1 MIFISVGVNKKMQIS
16 VKRDALREFLK
27 KALSENRSIQSAAID
42 EIPAKVDEEPIEPS
56 PQMAVQLTVEKP
68 PVDDASYVPASLP
81 ELSRA
86 ASAISEEVPEA
97 QIKYFYGQLHKILD
111 KALDRED
118 DKKKFG
124 MEIEKGVKADL
135 GFDVSIADAVNETL
149 LRMIREQVEDDDDA
163 DPDESLPF
171 SQRPELPELPGE
183 TRSLEDKVFED
194 AVDYFHSDAFFKRN
208 ITEPNVLIIR
218 QGGQEY
224 PFAVG
229 YTKLVS
235 QAPQIVDS
243 LLMKLVSPNYD
254 KWKKDATSP
263 SGMISRS
270 HGQNLKSRLIV
281 YVSQFLKDPERA
293 TSADIMIGDASRV
306 VDAAVKQAEED
317 PEKFLEIIKQ
327 LKAQEKD
334 SEKAL
339 YIYMIGL
346 KKYNY
351 LLNPEEE
358 VIEDDEE
365 DFIKPRPEDA
375 EAKPETEKDR
385 SALWTRI
392 AELEGFASAAG
403 ARQFA
408 FKPMIKMT
416 LLGSVVDER
425 AYQLILNKAGM
436 QFRKQIKDYADK
448 GLIDLRTSQELRR
461 QSGPRVIES
470 GGDAFRYF
478 LSSLILQPFISSF
491 VNQWKSYAQGVLSE
505 MGVQD
510 PKQTLSKMLIG
521 ETSPDKPS
529 AQKKILAA
537 MTMTQFNQARRKSHE
552 FAQDSASVTASL
564 QEFANSRLGSL
575 PKVKNSFKSALAE
588 AGIA

>member
-16 VKRDALREFLK
+16 VKRDALKEFLK
-27 KALSENRSIQSAAID
+27 KVLSENRSIQSAAID

-68 PVDDASYVPASLP
+68 PVGDASYVPASLP

-86 ASAISEEVPEA
+86 ASAISEEVPET

-124 MEIEKGVKADL
+124 MEIQKGVKADL

-149 LRMIREQVEDDDDA
+149 LRMIREQVEDDDEPG
-163 DPDESLPF
+163 PDESLPF
-171 SQRPELPELPGE
+171 SERPDLPELPGE
-183 TRSLEDKVFED
+183 TASLEDKVFND
-194 AVDYFHSDAFFKRN
+194 AVDYFHSDAFFRRN
-208 ITEPNVLIIR
+208 ITEPNVLTIR

-224 PFAVG
+224 PFEVG

-254 KWKKDATSP
+254 KWKLGPA
-263 SGMISRS
+263 RS
-270 HGQNLKSRLIV
+270 KMLTLKSRLIQ

-293 TSADIMIGDASRV
+293 TGADIMIGDASRV
-306 VDAAVKQAEED
+306 VDTAVKQAEED

-365 DFIKPRPEDA
+365 DFIKPRPEDGA
-375 EAKPETEKDR
+375 AKPETEKDR
-385 SALWTRI
+385 SALWTKI

-408 FKPMIKMT
+408 FKPMIKAT
-416 LLGSVVDER
+416 LLGGVVDER
-425 AYQLILNKAGM
+425 AYQLILNQAGM
-436 QFRKQIKDYADK
+436 QFRKQIKDYTDK
-448 GLIDLRTSQELRR
+448 GLIDVRTSQELRR
-461 QSGPRVIES
+461 QSGSRVIES

-478 LSSLILQPFISSF
+478 LSSLILQPFISTF

-529 AQKKILAA
+529 AQKKILAV

-552 FAQDSASVTASL
+552 FAQDAASVTASL

-575 PKVKNSFKSALAE
+575 PKVKNSFRSALAE
-588 AGIA
+588 AGVV